1 MSFTSL
7 IIAILALDFLLNLKF
22 GAYLNG
28 DALVHMAKT
37 RDLAEN
43 GFTLIEPAFGNVT
56 QSSYIVTVWHTLL
69 VNSWFFSLT
78 IAKLTIFTSL
88 YYFGWTVLK
97 SMKLGKT
104 LTSHA
109 AEFVLIITVLSPK
122 INTFLAPYANRLAI
136 AWVALLIVGL
146 MRLFNEGFKYST
158 AGLILGASLLVTMNH
173 PLYSLMT
180 ACLVGL
186 VLLAF
191 IIFGRAYLSLNI
203 ISTVFLSGTL
213 LAVGPAISFFTL
225 LGARSMELTSS
236 LYQYEYWS
244 VFGLR
249 AFQPTLDRFITAMT
263 PNITLMLIGI
273 IGYVFIVLRARPRA
287 VKILLLAV
295 AMFVPLFAF
304 NPLFFSV
311 LDLVLPSWALN
322 RLYDVGLVSYIS
334 VPFGLLGLL
343 LLMVRQKMFAK
354 HLLYPSFVAVIV
366 VFIVC
371 FNIFGRPYR
380 SYYPYS
386 YATEKDYNSQID
398 LHNRYSGMQALLA
411 QVPKDELVFSDLETS
426 LVIPALSPVRVL
438 ATNPGNTNAL
448 VDIEPRIKC
457 QDAIIENLS
466 SRPQLSASMLKQ
478 AKINYVFVSA
488 TSGLNSAAI
497 SAKEEFYLVSGNQQ
511 YKLYRLNEASLRLE
525 PTSVCDIK

>member
-1 MSFTSL
+1 M
-7 IIAILALDFLLNLKF
+7 
-22 GAYLNG
+22 
-28 DALVHMAKT
+28 
-37 RDLAEN
+37 
-43 GFTLIEPAFGNVT
+43 
-56 QSSYIVTVWHTLL
+56 
-69 VNSWFFSLT
+69 
-78 IAKLTIFTSL
+78 
-88 YYFGWTVLK
+88 
-97 SMKLGKT
+97 
-104 LTSHA
+104 
-109 AEFVLIITVLSPK
+109 IITVLSPK

-311 LDLVLPSWALN
+311 LDLVLPVWALN

-380 SYYPYS
+380 SYYPIS
-386 YATEKDYNSQID
+386 RATEINYNSQID

-411 QVPKDELVFSDLETS
+411 QVPMD
-426 LVIPALSPVRVL
+426 
-438 ATNPGNTNAL
+438 
-448 VDIEPRIKC
+448 
-457 QDAIIENLS
+457 
-466 SRPQLSASMLKQ
+466 
-478 AKINYVFVSA
+478 
-488 TSGLNSAAI
+488 
-497 SAKEEFYLVSGNQQ
+497 
-511 YKLYRLNEASLRLE
+511 
-525 PTSVCDIK
+525 